1 MGLKVPDDVS
11 LVGFDDY
18 TEIAS
23 MSPMLTTFAVDQES
37 LAHETARMMIDKM
50 HGLNDSKG
58 RVVTG
63 GHIVYRESVRDL
75 EETKKSRK
83 TVPSGAAL

>member
-18 TEIAS
+18 TYSAS
-23 MSPMLTTFAVDQES
+23 VSPFLTTFAVDQDS
-37 LAHETARMMIDKM
+37 LARETARMITDKM
-50 HGLNDSKG
+50 NGVAESKG

-63 GHIVYRESVRDL
+63 GHLVYRRSV
-75 EETKKSRK
+75 KQI
-83 TVPSGAAL
+83 